1 MTKNILCG
9 IYVTLS
15 NNSQNFIVQV
25 ICFGL
30 PIVTIILLQV
40 SKTFQ
45 IQLHLKH
52 VFNEIVY
59 IWCFHY
65 WQKQLAKKLL
75 SEEPCYFVIYCF
87 QELRIDL
94 TFYHKHLKLATTVIK
109 NFVSA

>member
-15 NNSQNFIVQV
+15 NNSQNFTVQV

-52 VFNEIVY
+52 SLMKLFIFGVFIIGRSSWPKN
-59 IWCFHY
+59 
-65 WQKQLAKKLL
+65 
-75 SEEPCYFVIYCF
+75 CF
-87 QELRIDL
+87 QRNL
-94 TFYHKHLKLATTVIK
+94 VILLFIVFR
-109 NFVSA
+109 N